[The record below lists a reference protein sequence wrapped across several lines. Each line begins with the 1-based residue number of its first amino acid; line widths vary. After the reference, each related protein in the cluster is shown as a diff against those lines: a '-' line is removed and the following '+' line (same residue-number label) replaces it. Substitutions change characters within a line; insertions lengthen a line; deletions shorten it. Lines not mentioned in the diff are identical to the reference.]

1 MIEQNSYELIWF
13 FFGLVLMLMEL
24 VLPGFIIIFFGI
36 GAWVIAVLLWFG
48 IELTFST
55 QLALF
60 LVVSI
65 TSLFI
70 FRKYGS
76 KYFKGK
82 VNTADADSI
91 DSVKGSRVIVVSDIQ
106 PGIGGKVEF
115 NGTIWNAES
124 SETIAKGTVAEIVER
139 NNLVLTVRPVT
150 PSPGH

>member
-1 MIEQNSYELIWF
+1 MLEQTSYELIWF

-36 GAWVIAVLLWFG
+36 GAWCIALLLWFG

-60 LVVSI
+60 LVLSVVSLI
-65 TSLFI
+65 I

-82 VNTADADSI
+82 VQSADADSI
-91 DSVKGSRVIVVSDIQ
+91 DSVKGNRVIVVSDIQ

-124 SETIAKGTVAEIVER
+124 SVALAKGTIAEIVER

-150 PSPGH
+150 PSTEH

>member
-1 MIEQNSYELIWF
+1 
-13 FFGLVLMLMEL
+13 MLMEL

-36 GAWVIAVLLWFG
+36 GAWCIALLLWFG

-60 LVVSI
+60 LAVSVA
-65 TSLFI
+65 SLFI

-82 VNTADADSI
+82 VKTADADAI
-91 DSVKGSRVIVVSDIQ
+91 DSVKGNRVTVVSDIQ

-124 SETIAKGTVAEIVER
+124 SAPLAKGTIAEIVER

-150 PSPGH
+150 PSTEH

>member
-1 MIEQNSYELIWF
+1 MLEQTSYELIWF

-36 GAWVIAVLLWFG
+36 GAWFVALLIWFG

-60 LVVSI
+60 LVVSV
-65 TSLFI
+65 TSLFV

-82 VNTADADSI
+82 VKVADADAI
-91 DSVKGSRVIVVSDIQ
+91 DSVKGNRVIAVTDIQ
-106 PGIGGKVEF
+106 PGTGGKVEF
-115 NGTIWNAES
+115 NGTIWNAEAS
-124 SETIAKGTVAEIVER
+124 VAIAKGTAAEIVER

-150 PSPGH
+150 PSTEH